1 MEPASTSLE
10 KDTIMSLNRDQLID
24 LILELTP
31 MPGLEPADVS
41 ASEELLTGGLIDS
54 LGLMQVIEA
63 IEKSLGKKVPAG
75 DISIDNFN
83 SLNAIEGLQGK
94 LAA

>member
-1 MEPASTSLE
+1 
-10 KDTIMSLNRDQLID
+10 MSLTRDD
-24 LILELTP
+24 LIALIQDLTP
-31 MPGLEPADVS
+31 MPGLEAGDIA

-54 LGLMQVIEA
+54 LGLMQVIER
-63 IEKSLGKKVPAG
+63 IETSLGKKVPSG

-83 SLNAIEGLQGK
+83 SLAAIEALQAR